1 MPPFKTI
8 HKTDPPGDAAERELL
23 KPKTHRIKSY
33 NSTATYPY
41 PAPNI
46 NTHSSELPLIP
57 NIVGQEQIGNNNIAL
72 TDSMP
77 NINGGPDFFQLS
89 QEVRENVVEVRG
101 WAKACLGAAFL
112 CVLMGGAVTGTISF
126 RNRKYLF
133 SHVGDMSSVEKRIGS
148 VGIGMLILGFLS
160 IMALVQAVKHN
171 SSLRSDEARSSHSP

>member
-8 HKTDPPGDAAERELL
+8 HKTDSPGDAAERELL
-23 KPKTHRIKSY
+23 KPKMHRIKSY
-33 NSTATYPY
+33 NSTATDPY
-41 PAPNI
+41 SA
-46 NTHSSELPLIP
+46 ELPPIP

-77 NINGGPDFFQLS
+77 NNGGPDFFQLS
-89 QEVRENVVEVRG
+89 PEVGENAVEVRR
-101 WAKACLGAAFL
+101 WAKTCRGAAFV
-112 CVLMGGAVTGTISF
+112 CVLAGGAVTGTISF

-133 SHVGDMSSVEKRIGS
+133 SHVGHMSSVEKRIGS